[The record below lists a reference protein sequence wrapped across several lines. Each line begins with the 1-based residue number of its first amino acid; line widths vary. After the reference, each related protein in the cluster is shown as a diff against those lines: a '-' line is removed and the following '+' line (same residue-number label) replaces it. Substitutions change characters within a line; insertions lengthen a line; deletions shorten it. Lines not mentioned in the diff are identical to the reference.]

1 MNDFKT
7 YLKLNLCMLTY
18 FYKKPEVVETITMIL
33 NFLIRV
39 LLRNHISHSYVFVSS
54 SEEEGDGQCGDLR

>member
-1 MNDFKT
+1 
-7 YLKLNLCMLTY
+7 MLTY

-39 LLRNHISHSYVFVSS
+39 LLKNHISHSYVFVSS